1 MIMIAM
7 LNDSKIATY
16 SIYDTFKKTKK
27 TPFFTEVLAEFNCVE
42 KLKMILFFYLHFYFL
57 AWGFDKKHIFIT

>member
-1 MIMIAM
+1 M

-27 TPFFTEVLAEFNCVE
+27 KKT
-42 KLKMILFFYLHFYFL
+42 
-57 AWGFDKKHIFIT
+57 KKHKTNPKTVNPKGKKKKSAVGGGSDEQTEHNTSTNPGVNYRL